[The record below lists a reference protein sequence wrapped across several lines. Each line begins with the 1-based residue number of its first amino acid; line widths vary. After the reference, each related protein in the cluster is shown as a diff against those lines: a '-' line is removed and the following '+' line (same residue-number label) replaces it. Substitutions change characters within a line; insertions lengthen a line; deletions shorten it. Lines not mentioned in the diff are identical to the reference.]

1 MNDLIIEPTK
11 KTPLV
16 EFHTNGKLTLAGS
29 SYPENVRDFYAPV
42 MEWVNELETED
53 INLDVIMDY
62 TNTASAKVLLELLRK
77 FDLTSRF
84 KNVTI
89 NWYYE
94 EDDED
99 TLEAGKIL
107 EDIMTQS
114 TFKYIVYE
122 KSAEE

>member
-1 MNDLIIEPTK
+1 MNDLIIEPTN

-29 SYPENVRDFYAPV
+29 SYPENVRDFYTPV
-42 MEWVNELETED
+42 LDWVNELETEE
-53 INLDVIMDY
+53 INLDLIMDY
-62 TNTASAKVLLELLRK
+62 TNTASAKVLLEMLRK
-77 FDLTSRF
+77 FDLTARF
-84 KNVTI
+84 KTVNI

-107 EDIMTQS
+107 EDILTHS
-114 TFKYIVYE
+114 TFKYIIYE
-122 KSAEE
+122 KSARE

>member
-1 MNDLIIEPTK
+1 MNDLIIEPTN

-16 EFHTNGKLTLAGS
+16 EFRTNGKLTLAGS
-29 SYPENVRDFYAPV
+29 SYPENVREFYAPV
-42 MEWVNELETED
+42 MDWVNELETDE
-53 INLDVIMDY
+53 INLDLIMDY

-77 FDLTSRF
+77 FDITSRF
-84 KNVTI
+84 KTVTI

-107 EDIMTQS
+107 EDIMTNS
-114 TFKYIVYE
+114 TFKYVSYE
-122 KSAEE
+122 KTARE

>member
-1 MNDLIIEPTK
+1 MNDLIIEPTN

-29 SYPENVRDFYAPV
+29 SYPENVRDFYLPV
-42 MEWVNELETED
+42 LDWVNELETEE
-53 INLDVIMDY
+53 ITLDLIMDY

-84 KNVTI
+84 KTVNI

-107 EDIMTQS
+107 EDILTHS
-114 TFKYIVYE
+114 TFKYIIYE
-122 KSAEE
+122 KSARE

>member
-42 MEWVNELETED
+42 MDWVNELETEE
-53 INLDVIMDY
+53 ITLDLIMDY
-62 TNTASAKVLLELLRK
+62 TNTASAKVLLDLLRK

-84 KNVTI
+84 KTVTI

-99 TLEAGKIL
+99 TLEAGQIL
-107 EDIMTQS
+107 EDVLTNS
-114 TFKYIVYE
+114 NFKYVAYE
-122 KSAEE
+122 KSARE